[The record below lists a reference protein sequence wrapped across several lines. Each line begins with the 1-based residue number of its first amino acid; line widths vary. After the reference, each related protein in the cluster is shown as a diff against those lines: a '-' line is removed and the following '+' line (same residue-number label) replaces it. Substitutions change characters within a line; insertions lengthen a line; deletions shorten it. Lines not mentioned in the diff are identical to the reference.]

1 MRPPPD
7 KSLPI
12 EQAET
17 RTQEANLRTDQAN
30 TSTDEANARTEQANA
45 RTAEANTRTEQ
56 ADLRTEKAETQSAS
70 LSVSEL
76 SYRRLFESARD
87 GILILDMVTGRITD
101 ANPFLIELLG
111 FSHGEMLGKTV
122 GELSPFKDIL
132 SNQAMLERLQK
143 DGYIRYEDLPLETRD
158 GRRISVEFVSN
169 VYQVGDNEVIQ
180 CNIRDISERKGSEV
194 ALLAS
199 ERKFRTLVANFPE
212 IITRFDRQ
220 LRHLYVS
227 PGIQKYTGIS
237 AEDFEGKTN
246 EELGMPPDQAK
257 VWKEQLNHVFETGM
271 RGSHEF
277 EFSHDNQRYV
287 FTRLIVPEF
296 GPDGKVET
304 VMSIVHDITQRKLA
318 ETALRESEAFLKESQ
333 RIGSLGT
340 YVTDFAIGRWSSSEV
355 LDQIL
360 GIGPAY
366 DHSVAG
372 WAALIHPDDRAL
384 MVEYLEQEVF
394 SQRQPFDKEYRIV
407 RHNDQAERWVKGLG
421 RMEFDAQGRPVKM
434 IGTIQ
439 DITERKQADAALRQ
453 SEERYKALFNRS
465 LDCVFLTDFAGNFL
479 DANQAS
485 LNLLGFQHEDL
496 SSLTFASLLTEDQLP
511 SAFQTI
517 EEIKATGH
525 QQRLT
530 EYRVRCKD
538 GRQVYVETQS
548 SLIHRD
554 GKPFAIQGI
563 ARDISERKEAEKALR
578 ASEARY
584 RQLHETMRDAF
595 GIVDMDGRLQEFNQ
609 AFQEMLGYSEAE
621 LKQLSYLDLTPAKWH
636 ALDAR
641 IIRDQV
647 LPCGYSEVYEKEY
660 RRKDGSVFSINLR
673 VTLIR
678 NDAGQA
684 TGMWAVIR
692 DITEAKL
699 AEAVLQ
705 ESEAEFRAMFELA
718 SIGMAQAD
726 PHTLGRAQYCKP
738 WRLDTN
744 RPSPLLSTSRCQN
757 RNGTSEPPADHFDQ
771 LFAPDPFLENSM
783 SLGDHARP
791 VSNALRRAAGPPDI
805 G

>member
-563 ARDISERKEAEKALR
+563 ARDITERKEVQAALIE
-578 ASEARY
+578 SER
-584 RQLHETMRDAF
+584 
-595 GIVDMDGRLQEFNQ
+595 FN
-609 AFQEMLGYSEAE
+609 
-621 LKQLSYLDLTPAKWH
+621 H
-636 ALDAR
+636 ATLDALGAH
-641 IIRDQV
+641 V
-647 LPCGYSEVYEKEY
+647 
-660 RRKDGSVFSINLR
+660 
-673 VTLIR
+673 
-678 NDAGQA
+678 
-684 TGMWAVIR
+684 
-692 DITEAKL
+692 
-699 AEAVLQ
+699 AVLDGKGNIL
-705 ESEAEFRAMFELA
+705 ATNKAWREFALA
-718 SIGMAQAD
+718 NTEDWKAVCEGANYLAVCDAAAKGDPDAAQAAKGIREVMANEKK
-726 PHTLGRAQYCKP
+726 T
-738 WRLDTN
+738 
-744 RPSPLLSTSRCQN
+744 
-757 RNGTSEPPADHFDQ
+757 
-771 LFAPDPFLENSM
+771 
-783 SLGDHARP
+783 
-791 VSNALRRAAGPPDI
+791 
-805 G
+805 